1 MEKFALVTGGMGY
14 IGSHTSVALIEAG
27 YQVVVLDNLDNS
39 SEKVLTGIESIT
51 GQTPHF
57 VHTDL
62 RDANAVL
69 EVFNEYPITAV
80 VHTAGL
86 KSVEESVDDPSKYY
100 ENNIGS
106 TIALIKAMQAAR
118 VSTLVFSSSATVYS
132 SSSQPPFDE
141 RAETSPTNPY
151 GISKYAIEQIMAEMA
166 LADSKWRLGVLRYFN
181 PVGAHSSGKIGE
193 SPSGIPNNLMPYLM
207 QVAIGKLAKLPI
219 YGNDYATPD
228 GTCIRDYVHV
238 VDLARGH
245 LAALEFLENKN
256 GIHFWNLGTGKG
268 TSVLELVKA
277 VEKVVGKPIP
287 IEMQQRRKGD
297 IPIVFADVTKAANE
311 LSWQAQYNIEKMC
324 ADHWK
329 WQKYNPDGYQ

>member
-57 VHTDL
+57 AHTDL
-62 RDANAVL
+62 RDVDAVL
-69 EVFNEYPITAV
+69 EVFNEYPITSV
-80 VHTAGL
+80 IHTAGL
-86 KSVEESVDDPSKYY
+86 KSVEESVTNPSKYY

-106 TIALIKAMQAAR
+106 TITLVKAMQTAG

-132 SSSQPPFDE
+132 SSSKPPFDE
-141 RAETSPTNPY
+141 NAKTFPTNPY
-151 GISKYAIEQIMAEMA
+151 GMSKYIIEQIMADMA
-166 LADSKWRLGVLRYFN
+166 LADSKWRLGILRYFN
-181 PVGAHSSGKIGE
+181 PVGAHPSGKIGE
-193 SPSGIPNNLMPYLM
+193 SPSGVPNNLMPYLM
-207 QVAIGKLAKLPI
+207 QVAIGKLEKLPI
-219 YGNDYATPD
+219 YGDDYETPD

-256 GIHFWNLGTGKG
+256 GVHFWNLGTGKG
-268 TSVLELVKA
+268 TSVLELVKE
-277 VEKVVGKPIP
+277 VEKVIEKPIP
-287 IEMQQRRKGD
+287 IEMKQRRKGD
-297 IPIVFADVTKAANE
+297 IPIVFADVAKASSQ
-311 LSWQAQYNIEKMC
+311 LSWQAKYSIEKMC

-329 WQKYNPDGYQ
+329 WQKHYSDSRQ

>member
-14 IGSHTSVALIEAG
+14 IGSHISVALIQAG
-27 YQVVVLDNLDNS
+27 YQVVVLDNLSNS
-39 SEKVLTGIESIT
+39 SEKVLSGIKNIT
-51 GQTPHF
+51 GETPHF
-57 VHTDL
+57 VHADL
-62 RDANAVL
+62 RDDDAIL
-69 EVFNEYPITAV
+69 EVFNEYPITSV

-86 KSVEESVDDPSKYY
+86 KSVEESVGDPSKYY

-106 TIALIKAMQAAR
+106 TITLVKAMKTAR
-118 VSTLVFSSSATVYS
+118 VPTLVFSSSATVYS
-132 SSSQPPFDE
+132 SLSEPPFDE
-141 RAETSPTNPY
+141 NTKTSPVNPY
-151 GISKYAIEQIMAEMA
+151 GMSKHIIEQILADMA
-166 LADSKWRLGVLRYFN
+166 LADSKWRFGILRYFN
-181 PVGAHSSGKIGE
+181 PVGAHTSGKIGE

-219 YGNDYATPD
+219 YGDDYETPD

-245 LAALEFLENKN
+245 LAALKFLENKN
-256 GIHFWNLGTGKG
+256 GAHFWNLGTGKG

-287 IEMQQRRKGD
+287 IEKKPRRKGD
-297 IPIVFADVTKAANE
+297 IPIVFADVAKASNE
-311 LSWQAQYNIEKMC
+311 LSWQAEYSIEKMC
-324 ADHWK
+324 TDHWN